1 MYGECQVLPSI
12 GSGSGGGNFVSPDSL
27 FSSPTRNPNLGGVSG
42 FIDGVIPFASFSSIV
57 PKEEEAVAS
66 QRKEEMESGSGSGH
80 LEGLSC
86 GEEHDDGKPLPAADL
101 SAAPAKKK
109 RYHRHTARQI
119 QEMEALFK
127 ECPHPDDKQRL
138 RLSQELGLKPR
149 QVKFWFQNRR
159 TQMKAQQDR
168 VDNVILRA
176 DNENLKNENYRLQVA
191 IRNVVCPN
199 CGGPAVLGEVSFD
212 EHNLRIENARLK
224 EELERLSCIVGRF
237 NNRSMHPSSTLL
249 LPPPSLDLEIGMYTR
264 QFQELPQLSPA
275 TGVCADMLLAAGIV
289 EDGSTFAG
297 AAITEGKK
305 PLALELAMAAAEQL
319 VRMCRMDEPLWSCG
333 GGEVEVL
340 DEAEHDRLFPWHVD
354 FKSRVAWG
362 SGWRDQGQRA
372 GYCEQRYF
380 GGRIHGC
387 QQVDGIVP
395 LHCVQSKN
403 HSGYNVWNVWDWER
417 FASPELQALSPLVP
431 TREAYFLRYCQQN
444 VDEGTWT
451 IVDFPVD
458 GLQDG
463 IQLSPIQYRRRP
475 SGCVIQDMPNG
486 YSKVIW
492 VEHAEVEDKPVHQ
505 IFSQFIGSGMAF
517 GAQRWLSILQRQ
529 CERLASL
536 MARNI
541 SDLGVI
547 PTLEARKNMMN
558 LSHRMVKSFCA
569 SITSSESQSWTA
581 LSDMPD
587 DTIRISTRKNTLPGQ
602 PNGVILLAVFSTWLP
617 FSYHQVFDLL
627 TDERRRSQLDALS
640 NGNSLHE
647 VAHIANGSHP
657 RNCVS
662 LLRINAGSNSPQN
675 VELLLQESS
684 THPSAGSL
692 IVYSTI
698 DVDAVQVVMSDEDPS
713 FIPLLPTGFIL
724 FPTGPASSSS
734 TSSNTTKNRS
744 STSGCLLTVGM
755 QVLASAVPS
764 AKLSL
769 SSVTAVNHHLCSTV
783 HQISTTLAG
792 SCRFSDLISFRA
804 WRRGV
809 KSAPD
814 LILESIGEAVN
825 QLHGDLR
832 EELVRVLTFFYLFTV
847 VVNVVCPFSCVY
859 CAAPVSGLLYAS
871 VVSMISVWGSK
882 LKIAGY

>member
-1 MYGECQVLPSI
+1 MLISFLILLSPLYDGVGFFSGLPHPNFSSLFKYIVPSRALSLLLNQGGEGARMYGECQVLPSI

-42 FIDGVIPFASFSSIV
+42 FVDGVIPFASFSSIV

-66 QRKEEMESGSGSGH
+66 QRKDEMESGSGSGH

-275 TGVCADMLLAAGIV
+275 TGVCADMLFAAGIV

-354 FKSRVAWG
+354 FKKPGSVGIRMEGTRDSALVIVNSVTLVDAFMDASKWMELFPSIVSKAKTIQVITCGMSGIG
-362 SGWRDQGQRA
+362 SGSLLLMHA
-372 GYCEQRYF
+372 
-380 GGRIHGC
+380 
-387 QQVDGIVP
+387 
-395 LHCVQSKN
+395 
-403 HSGYNVWNVWDWER
+403 
-417 FASPELQALSPLVP
+417 ELQALSPLVP

-451 IVDFPVD
+451 IVDFLWTVF
-458 GLQDG
+458 
-463 IQLSPIQYRRRP
+463 
-475 SGCVIQDMPNG
+475 
-486 YSKVIW
+486 K
-492 VEHAEVEDKPVHQ
+492 
-505 IFSQFIGSGMAF
+505 MAF
-517 GAQRWLSILQRQ
+517 NCLQ
-529 CERLASL
+529 
-536 MARNI
+536 
-541 SDLGVI
+541 
-547 PTLEARKNMMN
+547 
-558 LSHRMVKSFCA
+558 F
-569 SITSSESQSWTA
+569 
-581 LSDMPD
+581 
-587 DTIRISTRKNTLPGQ
+587 NTGE
-602 PNGVILLAVFSTWLP
+602 G
-617 FSYHQVFDLL
+617 HQV
-627 TDERRRSQLDALS
+627 
-640 NGNSLHE
+640 
-647 VAHIANGSHP
+647 
-657 RNCVS
+657 VS
-662 LLRINAGSNSPQN
+662 SK
-675 VELLLQESS
+675 
-684 THPSAGSL
+684 T
-692 IVYSTI
+692 
-698 DVDAVQVVMSDEDPS
+698 
-713 FIPLLPTGFIL
+713 
-724 FPTGPASSSS
+724 
-734 TSSNTTKNRS
+734 
-744 STSGCLLTVGM
+744 CLMGT
-755 QVLASAVPS
+755 Q
-764 AKLSL
+764 
-769 SSVTAVNHHLCSTV
+769 
-783 HQISTTLAG
+783 
-792 SCRFSDLISFRA
+792 R
-804 WRRGV
+804 
-809 KSAPD
+809 
-814 LILESIGEAVN
+814 
-825 QLHGDLR
+825 
-832 EELVRVLTFFYLFTV
+832 
-847 VVNVVCPFSCVY
+847 
-859 CAAPVSGLLYAS
+859 
-871 VVSMISVWGSK
+871 
-882 LKIAGY
+882 